1 MEVCPK
7 VSQGRSVVTHFDP
20 EKINRHHEA
29 ALIGLNGDRYQPF
42 EE

>member
-1 MEVCPK
+1 VK
-7 VSQGRSVVTHFDP
+7 NAQLTVDRSVVTHFDP
-20 EKINRHHEA
+20 EKINRHHDA